1 MAIPNSRTK
10 VAAEIKIYSEKCN
23 GCGSCVTVCKNFN
36 LTLKNGTVKESGT
49 SVFGCI
55 GCGHCAAICPNNAI
69 EVHGRTMTPDDV
81 FVFSTDKK
89 PAGYDELLPLYQKR
103 RSIREFKNKEIESE
117 LVEKILNA
125 AKTSP
130 MGIPPSDVNVLVI
143 NGREKNREFAEDFC
157 KFLESIRWIASD
169 WFLTL
174 MRPFYGKDL
183 SALCRNFLK
192 PLINIYTKGIEKG
205 HNHVNYDAP
214 LSMYFYGS
222 KYSDPADPI
231 IAATAAMYAAES
243 LGLGTCLIGG
253 VHPFIQKG
261 KKAEEFREKYG
272 IKNTSK
278 EGLIL
283 IIGHPDVKYRKGISR
298 TFASVTMMN

>member
-1 MAIPNSRTK
+1 MAIPTSRTTK
-10 VAAEIKIYSEKCN
+10 AADIKIYTERCS
-23 GCGSCVTVCKNFN
+23 GCGSCVTVCKDFD
-36 LTLKNGTVKESGT
+36 LAVENGKVIKTKT

-55 GCGHCAAICPNNAI
+55 GCGHCAAICPNEAI
-69 EVHGRTMTPDDV
+69 EVHGRTMAPIDFFEFKNKNGAAD
-81 FVFSTDKK
+81 
-89 PAGYDELLPLYQKR
+89 YEQLLTLYQKR
-103 RSIREFKNKEIESE
+103 RSIREFKSKDIEPE
-117 LVEKILNA
+117 LVEKILDA

-130 MGIPPSDVNVLVI
+130 IGIPPSDVNVLVI
-143 NGREKNREFAEDFC
+143 NSKEKNIEFAKDFC
-157 KFLESIRWIASD
+157 TYLESIKWIASD

-183 SALCRNFLK
+183 TAMCKDFLR
-192 PLINIYTKGIEKG
+192 PLLNIYISGMKKG

-214 LSMYFYGS
+214 LSIYFYGTN
-222 KYSDPADPI
+222 YSDPADPI
-231 IAATAAMYAAES
+231 IAATSAMYAAES

-261 KKAEEFREKYG
+261 KQAERFREKYG

-283 IIGHPDVKYRKGISR
+283 IIGYPDVKYRKGIKRS
-298 TFASVTMMN
+298 FASVTMMN